1 MTTYTL
7 VNDPEIDVVDRAEQD
22 TYLTRREA
30 AVLCRVPLSTFDS
43 LRRQNRFPF
52 PDAHMGKHMLWRA
65 STVAAF
71 LEAGGTRGVG

>member
-1 MTTYTL
+1 MTTHTIGD
-7 VNDPEIDVVDRAEQD
+7 DPQIDVLNHVESNG
-22 TYLTRREA
+22 YLTRREA
-30 AVLCRVPLSTFDS
+30 AAQRRVPLSTFDS

-65 STVAAF
+65 SSVAAF

>member
-1 MTTYTL
+1 MTTHSL
-7 VNDPEIDVVDRAEQD
+7 IEADEADVE
-22 TYLTRREA
+22 TTEHSEYLTRREA
-30 AVLCRVPLSTFDS
+30 AALCRVPLSTFDS

>member
-1 MTTYTL
+1 MTTNAL
-7 VNDPEIDVVDRAEQD
+7 VEDPETDVLDRAEPNV
-22 TYLTRREA
+22 YLTRREA
-30 AVLCRVPLSTFDS
+30 AALCRVPLSTFDS

-71 LEAGGTRGVG
+71 LEAGGTRRVD

>member
-1 MTTYTL
+1 MTTQTL
-7 VNDPEIDVVDRAEQD
+7 TNDTESDVTGRDEQND
-22 TYLTRREA
+22 YLTRREA
-30 AVLCRVPLSTFDS
+30 AALCRVPLSTFDS

>member
-1 MTTYTL
+1 MTTHTL
-7 VNDPEIDVVDRAEQD
+7 VVDPETDVADRADQND
-22 TYLTRREA
+22 YLTRREA
-30 AVLCRVPLSTFDS
+30 AALCRVPLSTFDS

-65 STVAAF
+65 STVVAF

>member
-1 MTTYTL
+1 MTTHAIAD
-7 VNDPEIDVVDRAEQD
+7 DPEIDVLDRVDPNG
-22 TYLTRREA
+22 YLTQREA
-30 AVLCRVPLSTFDS
+30 AALCRVPLSTFDS

-71 LEAGGTRGVG
+71 LKAGGTRGVG

>member
-1 MTTYTL
+1 MTIHTL
-7 VNDPEIDVVDRAEQD
+7 VDDQETGVVDHADQND
-22 TYLTRREA
+22 YLTRREA
-30 AVLCRVPLSTFDS
+30 AALCRVPLSTLDS

>member
-1 MTTYTL
+1 MTTHTL
-7 VNDPEIDVVDRAEQD
+7 VDEAGAEAVDHLDHNE
-22 TYLTRREA
+22 YLTRREA
-30 AVLCRVPLSTFDS
+30 AGLCRVPLSTFDS

-71 LEAGGTRGVG
+71 LEAGGTRGVD

>member
-1 MTTYTL
+1 MTNQTL
-7 VNDPEIDVVDRAEQD
+7 IDNNETAAVDHSEQND
-22 TYLTRREA
+22 YLTRREA
-30 AVLCRVPLSTFDS
+30 AALCRVPLSTFDS

>member
-1 MTTYTL
+1 MTTHTL
-7 VNDPEIDVVDRAEQD
+7 VDGPEIDVVDHAEQND
-22 TYLTRREA
+22 YLTRREA
-30 AVLCRVPLSTFDS
+30 AALCRVPLSTFDS

>member
-1 MTTYTL
+1 MTNHTL
-7 VNDPEIDVVDRAEQD
+7 VGDPEIDVVEHIEQND
-22 TYLTRREA
+22 YLTRREA
-30 AVLCRVPLSTFDS
+30 AALCRVPLSTFDS

-65 STVAAF
+65 ATVAAF

>member
-1 MTTYTL
+1 MTTHTL
-7 VNDPEIDVVDRAEQD
+7 IGADEVEIVDTIEHSE
-22 TYLTRREA
+22 YLTRREA
-30 AVLCRVPLSTFDS
+30 AALCRVPLSTFDS

-71 LEAGGTRGVG
+71 LEAGGTRDVG

>member
-1 MTTYTL
+1 MTTQTL
-7 VNDPEIDVVDRAEQD
+7 TDAEQAAAVETD
-22 TYLTRREA
+22 SHSDYLTRREA
-30 AVLCRVPLSTFDS
+30 AALCRVPLSTFDT

-71 LEAGGTRGVG
+71 LEAGGTRGGV